1 MIISQKIVQQPKKKD
16 RQIKKQQMFN
26 LDEEQT
32 SLKVLATYS
41 YDSLSQVGS
50 LEEVK
55 SEHLNL

>member
-1 MIISQKIVQQPKKKD
+1 
-16 RQIKKQQMFN
+16 MFN

-32 SLKVLATYS
+32 SLKMLATDA
-41 YDSLSQVGS
+41 YDSLNSVGS